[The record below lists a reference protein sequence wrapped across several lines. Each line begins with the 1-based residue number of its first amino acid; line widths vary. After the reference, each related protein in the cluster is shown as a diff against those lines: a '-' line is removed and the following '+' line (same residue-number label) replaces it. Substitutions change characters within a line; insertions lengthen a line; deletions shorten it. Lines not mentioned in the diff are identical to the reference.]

1 MKRNL
6 TWMGLLVL
14 IAAVALAACTAGGAT
29 ESTDAAGDITG
40 ITWQWMSVDS
50 TSSGG
55 EKTTVPNPE
64 NYTLVFNDDGTVTGT
79 ADCNSFSG
87 AYTYEEGGAM
97 TISLGPTTAMAC
109 PEGSLDSQF
118 LQLLGAVAAGG
129 PASADMLAL
138 TGAGGADYMLFSNG
152 GNPPTG

>member
-1 MKRNL
+1 MNRRLKL
-6 TWMGLLVL
+6 ASMFVLMVGL
-14 IAAVALAACTAGGAT
+14 ALAACTGSGTT
-29 ESTDAAGDITG
+29 ESTGTSSDITG
-40 ITWQWMSVDS
+40 ITWQWASVDS
-50 TSSGG
+50 TSTGG

-64 NYTLVFNDDGTVTGT
+64 NYTLVFNDDGTVTGQ

-87 AYTYEEGGAM
+87 TYTYEEGGAM
-97 TISLGPTTAMAC
+97 TITLGPTTAMAC
-109 PEGSLDSQF
+109 PEGSLDSRY
-118 LQLLGAVAAGG
+118 LQLLQAVAAGG